1 MKINFTKKIKEKI
14 DNFNN
19 DKVFIFIDFL
29 DIADY
34 EIVRKTLNRLTNS
47 EKIKKILKGIYYY
60 NPKYNELIEEYEAP
74 SVHEVTKAITR
85 KYNWTIAPSGNTTL
99 NLLGLSTQVPSK
111 ADFSFGNTVIE
122 FKHRNNKEISN
133 ISIETAIVIQSL
145 KTIGKDK
152 VTEDHIEIL
161 KNGLKEEQKERL
173 IEERK
178 VASAWIYK
186 IIRKII

>member
-1 MKINFTKKIKEKI
+1 MKINFTKKIKERI

-19 DKVFIFIDFL
+19 DKIFISIDFL

-34 EIVRKTLNRLTNS
+34 ETVRKTLNRLTNS
-47 EKIKKILKGIYYY
+47 EKIKKILKGIYY

-74 SVHEVTKAITR
+74 SVHEVTVAKVIAR
-85 KYNWTIAPSGNTTL
+85 KYNWTIASSGNTAL

-111 ADFSFGNTVIE
+111 WTYIAYGRYADFSFGNTVIE

-133 ISIETAIVIQSL
+133 ISIETAIVIQAL

-161 KNGLKEEQKERL
+161 KNKLTE
-173 IEERK
+173 
-178 VASAWIYK
+178 
-186 IIRKII
+186 

>member
-1 MKINFTKKIKEKI
+1 MKINFTKKIKKRI

-19 DKVFIFIDFL
+19 EKIFISIDFL

-34 EIVRKTLNRLTNS
+34 ETVRKTLNRPTNS
-47 EKIKKILKGIYYY
+47 EKIQKIVKEIYY

-74 SVHEVTKAITR
+74 SVHEGAKAIAR

-111 ADFSFGNTVIE
+111 WTYISDRRYTDFSFGNTVIE

-133 ISIETAIVIQSL
+133 VSIETAIVIQVL
-145 KTIGKDK
+145 KTIEKDK
-152 VTEDHIEIL
+152 V
-161 KNGLKEEQKERL
+161 
-173 IEERK
+173 
-178 VASAWIYK
+178 A
-186 IIRKII
+186 